1 MTVLEG
7 CQWAAVKAV
16 NFTGTWRKC
25 LCVHRVGSLL
35 SLGVSLLLFKLAIHA
50 HVAVFHNQVR
60 SQQCLCFVCSWTL
73 PSNSSS
79 SFSSSPSLP
88 WPWQVSL
95 DGVGW
100 AGRGKLCLYSEL
112 ARQAPTPFQKVS
124 DCTGSTQIGQI
135 FLLFIQGYC
144 AGLGASLAPV
154 TWLLVCSHS
163 SSVGSLG
170 FPTTSHDKLI
180 FFLASHE
187 PNFSV

>member
-50 HVAVFHNQVR
+50 HVAVFHNQVGR
-60 SQQCLCFVCSWTL
+60 QQCLCFVCSWTL

-95 DGVGW
+95 DGVGR
-100 AGRGKLCLYSEL
+100 AGRGNSARIASWWDRHQLHSRRCLTVQAALRLGKYSCFSS
-112 ARQAPTPFQKVS
+112 R
-124 DCTGSTQIGQI
+124 
-135 FLLFIQGYC
+135 FIAQFRV
-144 AGLGASLAPV
+144 PR
-154 TWLLVCSHS
+154 
-163 SSVGSLG
+163 
-170 FPTTSHDKLI
+170 
-180 FFLASHE
+180 
-187 PNFSV
+187 